1 MSEYSTGS
9 FTGQEILLDQ
19 FAIRD
24 TRHVVD
30 HRFNYENSS
39 VWVAVVVEWLA
50 CLPVTQ
56 KIGVRFYLER
66 ESSATSG

>member
-1 MSEYSTGS
+1 MLDEGKEWSGNTKMTGS
-9 FTGQEILLDQ
+9 DRWLKLKTGCLDL
-19 FAIRD
+19 
-24 TRHVVD
+24 
-30 HRFNYENSS
+30 
-39 VWVAVVVEWLA
+39 AVVVEWLA

>member
-1 MSEYSTGS
+1 MVN
-9 FTGQEILLDQ
+9 QPL
-19 FAIRD
+19 
-24 TRHVVD
+24 
-30 HRFNYENSS
+30 
-39 VWVAVVVEWLA
+39 AVVVEWLA

>member
-1 MSEYSTGS
+1 M
-9 FTGQEILLDQ
+9 
-19 FAIRD
+19 
-24 TRHVVD
+24 
-30 HRFNYENSS
+30 
-39 VWVAVVVEWLA
+39 AVVVEWLA